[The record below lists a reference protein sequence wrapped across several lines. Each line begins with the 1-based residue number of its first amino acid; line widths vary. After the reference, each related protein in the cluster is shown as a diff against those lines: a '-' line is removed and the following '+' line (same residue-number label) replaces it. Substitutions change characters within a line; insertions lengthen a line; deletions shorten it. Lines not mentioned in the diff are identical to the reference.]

1 MEVGGVAICSGHEWT
16 CLEWPFVQGMS
27 ESGHLFRAVL
37 ICSGHEWKCLE
48 WPFVQD
54 MSGSGWSGHLFRA

>member
-1 MEVGGVAICSGHEWT
+1 MEVGGVAICSGHEWK
-16 CLEWPFVQGMS
+16 WV
-27 ESGHLFRAVL
+27 
-37 ICSGHEWKCLE
+37 E